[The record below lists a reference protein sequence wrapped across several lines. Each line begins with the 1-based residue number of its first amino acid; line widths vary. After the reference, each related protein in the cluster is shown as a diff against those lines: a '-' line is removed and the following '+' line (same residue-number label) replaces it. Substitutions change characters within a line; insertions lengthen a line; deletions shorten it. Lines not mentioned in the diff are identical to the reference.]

1 MHQIETV
8 KNLMAATFGIER
20 DRIGPQTEQLDIVE
34 WDSVGHLNLMLS
46 LEQTFGV
53 TLDVEQMTQLTS
65 VPAILQY
72 LEAACRSQ

>member
-8 KNLMAATFGIER
+8 KDLMAATFGIES
-20 DRIGPQTEQLDIVE
+20 DRIGAQTAQFDIVE

-72 LEAACRSQ
+72 LEVACRPK